1 MCPVSF
7 RVKFPC
13 CLHCEI
19 AYVGD
24 LACDVPCL
32 VYCAPE
38 TRYMMGG
45 KRQYTAYL
53 VMVTLIAPYRVKV
66 TYQNGNKVVTEERI
80 DPQVCTHASNAYL
93 LASLSQRR
101 EGSSPLGTA
110 FVIPDFTSGDRAY
123 AQRWRSV
130 ASLSIKAY

>member
-1 MCPVSF
+1 M
-7 RVKFPC
+7 
-13 CLHCEI
+13 
-19 AYVGD
+19 GD
-24 LACDVPCL
+24 LSCDVPCL

-80 DPQVCTHASNAYL
+80 DPQVCTHSSNAYL
-93 LASLSQRR
+93 IAYSLASVNAVRDLH
-101 EGSSPLGTA
+101 
-110 FVIPDFTSGDRAY
+110 
-123 AQRWRSV
+123 RW
-130 ASLSIKAY
+130 ALHL